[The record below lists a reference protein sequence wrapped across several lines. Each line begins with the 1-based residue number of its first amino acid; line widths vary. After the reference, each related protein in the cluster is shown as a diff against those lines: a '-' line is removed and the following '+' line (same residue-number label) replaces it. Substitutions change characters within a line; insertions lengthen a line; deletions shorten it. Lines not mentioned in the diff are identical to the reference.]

1 MPIVLYRIDDRLIH
15 GQVVL
20 GWGRT
25 LGADFIV
32 LVDDAVRG
40 SEWEQELYRMAV
52 PPDVDVVFSSVAEAV
67 EKLPGWLSDGRRGI
81 VLTADIPTM
90 SALVQATR
98 LIPRVNLG
106 GIHFRPGRT
115 ERRPYVYLTDE
126 EYAALHDLADEG
138 VKVSAQDVPTA
149 APVSLKALG

>member
-32 LVDDAVRG
+32 LVDDAVRE

-52 PPDVDVVFSSVAEAV
+52 PPDVDVVFCSVAEAA
-67 EKLPGWLSDGRRGI
+67 EALPEWLSDGRRGI
-81 VLTADIPTM
+81 VLTGDIPTM
-90 SALVQATR
+90 SALVQATH

-115 ERRPYVYLTDE
+115 ERRPYVYLNEE
-126 EYAALHDLADEG
+126 EYAALHDLADAG

-149 APVSLKALG
+149 APVPLKALG